1 MSDSPLPTQP
11 VGEIS
16 PAQYMRETKKDA
28 EPFFIAGENDRPEDN
43 RIVAVTIGVRCK
55 FKTQDREASGPVC
68 IHLIPT
74 LRKFYELQGGSVE
87 IEPGWPVKLERL
99 RPLTA
104 SKLKQEIDLI
114 SSTYKIPT
122 DNGGA
127 IDCVL
132 PFLGATPDDRL
143 RNLRDQMEQQ
153 MEAWKKLVEIGKA
166 RLAPEAK
173 ALHPAVQLSLAYE
186 NFTAKELEQ
195 IVDMGDPSKRAT
207 SEIDLSEIV
216 VPNLEATPAS
226 LDAPKLKP
234 SIDLDKLQKE
244 IAENMEKEGDEI
256 DAALARLKTAGFNE
270 GQSIALAS
278 LIDLHGG
285 GAKIPANEIE
295 RVLGSKA
302 KLAEAK
308 AALKG

>member
-1 MSDSPLPTQP
+1 MSDSPLPAQP

-16 PAQYMRETKKDA
+16 PTQYMRETKKDA

-55 FKTQDREASGPVC
+55 FKTQDRESSGPVC
-68 IHLIPT
+68 VHLVPT
-74 LRKFYELQGGSVE
+74 MRKFYELQGGSIE

-104 SKLKQEIDLI
+104 TKLKQEVERI
-114 SSTYKIPT
+114 SATFRIPT
-122 DNGGA
+122 DNGGVV
-127 IDCVL
+127 DCVL

-153 MEAWKKLVEIGKA
+153 MVAWKKLVEVGKG
-166 RLAPEAK
+166 RLDPEAK
-173 ALHPAVQLSLAYE
+173 AMHPAVQLSLAYE

-195 IVDMGDPSKRAT
+195 IVNMGDPSKRA
-207 SEIDLSEIV
+207 SSDVDLSEIV
-216 VPNLEATPAS
+216 VPDLESTPAS
-226 LDAPKLKP
+226 LDKPTKP
-234 SIDLDKLQKE
+234 SIDLEALQKE
-244 IAENMEKEGDEI
+244 IAENMGKEGDEI
-256 DAALARLKTAGFNE
+256 DAALDRLKKAGFNE